1 VGSARAIGAHE
12 RGLSL
17 AARCAGHNQRYILGM
32 AASAERTLRKSIQ
45 TRTFER
51 AYYLYGEDDFL
62 KDDALRQLIASAVD
76 PATRDFNLDLRDGAS
91 LDAETLGSL
100 LGTPPMMAERRVV
113 IVRNAPALRKDAR
126 AALDRFLARETPS
139 ADLLLVLVAPAG
151 ELAAADKTLA
161 KRMTDVEFEPLSG
174 DRVAKWIVHHAGALG
189 VSLTPGAAELL
200 QRAVGNDLPSLATEL
215 DKLASFSNGAPVDEE
230 AVTAVVGV
238 RRGETVGDLMD
249 RVAARDTVGALAI
262 LPHILTQPKTSGV
275 SIVMGL
281 ATQTLALAWGG
292 AVKGR
297 ADYFG
302 LLKESK
308 AYPGRSWSDAAA
320 AWQRAAGTWST
331 AQLDAA
337 LEALLAADA
346 SLKDTRGSTDEQL
359 LTTLVLSLCA

>member
-1 VGSARAIGAHE
+1 
-12 RGLSL
+12 
-17 AARCAGHNQRYILGM
+17 M
-32 AASAERTLRKSIQ
+32 AASNERTFRKSLQ
-45 TRTFER
+45 TRAFDR
-51 AYYLYGEDDFL
+51 AYYLHGDDDFL
-62 KDDALRQLIASAVD
+62 KEDALRQLVAAAVE
-76 PATRDFNLDLRDGAS
+76 PATRDFNLDVRDGAS

-100 LGTPPMMAERRVV
+100 LGTPPMMADRRV
-113 IVRNAPALRKDAR
+113 IVVRSAPALRKDAR
-126 AALDRFLARETPS
+126 AALDTFLSRETP
-139 ADLLLVLVAPAG
+139 APDLLLVLVAAAG

-161 KRMTDVEFEPLSG
+161 KRMTEVEFEPLSG
-174 DRVAKWIVHHAGALG
+174 DRVAKWIVHHAGVLG
-189 VSLTPGAAELL
+189 ATIAPGAAELL
-200 QRAVGNDLPSLATEL
+200 QRAAGNDLPLLAAEL
-215 DKLASFSNGAPVDEE
+215 DKLASFSGGAEITED

-238 RRGETVGDLMD
+238 RRGETVGDLLD
-249 RVAARDTVGALAI
+249 RIAARDAVGALAI

-320 AWQRAAGTWST
+320 AWHRAAGTWST

-337 LEALLAADA
+337 LEALLAADT

-359 LTTLVLSLCA
+359 LTNLVLSLCA